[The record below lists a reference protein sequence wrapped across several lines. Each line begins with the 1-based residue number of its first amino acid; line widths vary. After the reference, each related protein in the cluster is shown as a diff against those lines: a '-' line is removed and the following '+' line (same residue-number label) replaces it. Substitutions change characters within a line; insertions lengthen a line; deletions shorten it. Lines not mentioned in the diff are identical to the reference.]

1 VQIFTSYSINIIFAN
16 SRDDDKVID
25 ISVCADNMDVE
36 LAMAVVTQTNGKIA
50 YDYSLSAREGHVE
63 RRTSA
68 GTG

>member
-1 VQIFTSYSINIIFAN
+1 
-16 SRDDDKVID
+16 
-25 ISVCADNMDVE
+25 MDVE